1 MITLQDLHPQMGARQ
16 SRKRLG
22 RGIGSGT
29 GKTAGKGHK
38 GQTARRGG
46 QIARGFEGGQTPLYR
61 RLPKRGF
68 RNMFRTAYE
77 VVTVERLNCFAAG
90 TEVSVSMLK
99 EKGMVSLTKNKK
111 LKIIGARKRQRVMR
125 SSKRQG
131 ADEANS
137 GKLDR
142 SLVVSAHKFTKGARE
157 AITAAGGQCREL

>member
-1 MITLQDLHPQMGARQ
+1 MITLQDLRPQAGARQ
-16 SRKRLG
+16 QRKRLG

-77 VVTVERLNCFAAG
+77 VVAVERLNCFAAG
-90 TEVSVSMLK
+90 TEVNAAMLK
-99 EKGMVSLTKNKK
+99 AKGIVSLTKNKK
-111 LKIIGARKRQRVMR
+111 LKIIG
-125 SSKRQG
+125 SSKEG
-131 ADEANS
+131 EADKEGEANS

-142 SLVVSAHKFTKGARE
+142 SLVVAAHKFTKGARD

>member
-1 MITLQDLHPQMGARQ
+1 MITLQELRPNIGSKRA
-16 SRKRLG
+16 RKRLG

-46 QIARGFEGGQTPLYR
+46 QIACGFEGGQTPLYR

-68 RNMFRTAYE
+68 RNIFRQAYD
-77 VVTVERLNCFAAG
+77 VVAVEKLNCFAAG
-90 TEVSVSMLK
+90 AEIGTAQLQ
-99 EKGMVSLTKNKK
+99 EKGLVSLTKNKK
-111 LKIIGARKRQRVMR
+111 LKILGA
-125 SSKRQG
+125 S
-131 ADEANS
+131 N

-142 SLVVSAHKFTKGARE
+142 SLIVSAHKFSKGARE

>member
-1 MITLQDLHPQMGARQ
+1 MITLQDLRPQAGARQ
-16 SRKRLG
+16 NRKRLG

-77 VVTVERLNCFAAG
+77 VVTVERLNCFAEG
-90 TEVSVSMLK
+90 TEVNAAMLK
-99 EKGMVSLTKNKK
+99 AKGIVSLTKNKK
-111 LKIIGARKRQRVMR
+111 LKILAG
-125 SSKRQG
+125 
-131 ADEANS
+131 
-137 GKLDR
+137 GKIDR
-142 SLVVSAHKFTKGARE
+142 NLVVAAHKFTKGARE
-157 AITAAGGQCREL
+157 AITGAGGQCREL